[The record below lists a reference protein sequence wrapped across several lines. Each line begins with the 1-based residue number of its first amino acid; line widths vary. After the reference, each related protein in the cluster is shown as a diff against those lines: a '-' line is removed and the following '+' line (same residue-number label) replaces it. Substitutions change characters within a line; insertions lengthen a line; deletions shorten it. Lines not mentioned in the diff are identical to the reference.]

1 MSGQPATSV
10 LTASNVGV
18 INDVNVTLRINHS
31 WDEDLDV
38 FLISPSG
45 TRVELFTDVGGSA
58 DNFLNTTFDDEAA
71 TPIAGGTAPF
81 AATFRPEG
89 LLSDFDGEDG
99 SGVWTLELGDDFTGA
114 DTGTLVSWSL
124 TFDSGGERLTVTD
137 SNGDYVF
144 DDLARGSYIVTEVS
158 QVGWEQTSPQQLS
171 STVAE
176 LDANA
181 AAIAAL
187 VPDRFDFIE
196 GETGTSISDGGN
208 DMYDGGNFL
217 NTNRATA
224 IPYTDGVIV
233 DGSSDFGPGSK
244 YFTAKYPGLF
254 VMGAAG
260 VSISTFRISGDN
272 GADGG
277 GIATSRSFHDD
288 RQWSA
293 LHGVSQARLRRQ
305 PRSVD

>member
-1 MSGQPATSV
+1 M
-10 LTASNVGV
+10 
-18 INDVNVTLRINHS
+18 
-31 WDEDLDV
+31 
-38 FLISPSG
+38 
-45 TRVELFTDVGGSA
+45 ELFTDVGGSA

-71 TPIAGGTAPF
+71 TPITGGTAPF

-171 STVAE
+171 STFAE

-233 DGSSDFGPGSK
+233 DGSSAFGPGSK

-260 VSISTFRISGDN
+260 VSISTFRISGDL

-277 GIATSRSFHDD
+277 GIATAESFTTTVNGQLYTVFLKRVYAASPDPSINHLIMIPGDGCGRHPYDRLLHQCRHRCGFGSDRS
-288 RQWSA
+288 W
-293 LHGVSQARLRRQ
+293 
-305 PRSVD
+305 